1 MPEESNTNSKRPSH
15 NYVMDFLQKNVLLI
29 LNLIVGGVL
38 LWSNLNNDVSN
49 INKNLQELSITVK
62 EMRYA
67 VTKLESSQPKI
78 DYIEKQLE
86 EIKQKQ
92 LNDKDMMTA
101 IDSVY
106 AQKVAKL
113 EAKIE
118 SLEKEI
124 NRLER
129 LNSN

>member
-1 MPEESNTNSKRPSH
+1 MPEESNTSTKRPQN
-15 NYVMDFLQKNVLLI
+15 NYIVDFLQKNWLVI
-29 LNLIVGGVL
+29 INLIVAGVM
-38 LWSNLNNDVSN
+38 LWSQMNNDIGN
-49 INKNLQELSITVK
+49 INKNLLDLSITVK

-67 VTKLESSQPKI
+67 ITKLESSQPKI

-129 LNSN
+129 LNHN